1 MGGNVMNQGRE
12 STIYYFERKGPEN
25 TDRTLDIS
33 LAACD
38 QRGIK
43 RVIVASSS
51 GETALRLKEKAS
63 PLLEIIAVTYGAGSK
78 YVEEVEAFN
87 RNRPLVEKKGILIVK
102 GIHAL
107 SGTERTFENKY
118 KSGFIPLNIVA
129 DTLRMFSQGM
139 KVCVE
144 AAVMAA
150 EHGFVKPE
158 EDVVVAAG
166 TGHGADT
173 AVVLR
178 PGYAASMFETKIRA
192 VLCMPE

>member
-1 MGGNVMNQGRE
+1 MSKSRE
-12 STIYYFERKGPEN
+12 SRIFYFAKKGDVN
-25 TDRTLDIS
+25 TDETLDIA
-33 LAACD
+33 LAACE
-38 QRGIK
+38 QLGIGK
-43 RVIVASSS
+43 IVVASSS
-51 GETALRLKEKAS
+51 GKTALKLKEKANPS
-63 PLLEIIAVTYGAGSK
+63 IEIIAVTYGAGSK

-87 RNRPLVEKKGILIVK
+87 KNRPLLEEKGIRIVR

-107 SGTERTFENKY
+107 SATERTFENKY
-118 KSGFIPLNIVA
+118 KSGFIPLNLVA

-150 EHGFVKPE
+150 EHGFIKSE

-178 PGYAASMFETKIRA
+178 PGYAASMFDTKIKA
-192 VLCMPE
+192 ILCMPE